1 MRFKTEFAAAKHG
14 TELGLYRNASVDTRQ
29 RYNGKC
35 FFPDA
40 GRNVFPVGLGNM
52 AVGRVTEVGSSVN
65 RFELFDHVILSYEL
79 P

>member
-1 MRFKTEFAAAKHG
+1 M
-14 TELGLYRNASVDTRQ
+14 
-29 RYNGKC
+29 

-40 GRNVFPVGLGNM
+40 DRNIFPVGPDNI

-65 RFELFDHVILSYEL
+65 RFELFDHVILSYDL